1 MCGRFVQG
9 MTSDEVSEFLSAI
22 WAIEVTAPPSEVQK
36 SFNLAPGQIA
46 SVAIRSDQGLTVS
59 GLNWGIAAFTP
70 PNRPAIKPIN
80 ARIETASTKPTFRSL
95 LLSYRCIVP
104 ATGYFEWRAS
114 ANSANKQPYFIHHQD
129 GSQMLFAGLWSPT
142 KNETPSSFVI
152 LTTAAKDQLR
162 EIHDRMPVILNY
174 DDALEWVSGEPELDD
189 EVIVKKVSTR
199 GIVTRE
205 VSRKINNPKNN
216 SPELLERRDD
226 PPMEQGIF

>member
-1 MCGRFVQG
+1 R
-9 MTSDEVSEFLSAI
+9 TL
-22 WAIEVTAPPSEVQK
+22 
-36 SFNLAPGQIA
+36 
-46 SVAIRSDQGLTVS
+46 
-59 GLNWGIAAFTP
+59 
-70 PNRPAIKPIN
+70 
-80 ARIETASTKPTFRSL
+80 
-95 LLSYRCIVP
+95 
-104 ATGYFEWRAS
+104 

-142 KNETPSSFVI
+142 RNETPSSFVI

-189 EVIVKKVSTR
+189 EAIVKKVSTR